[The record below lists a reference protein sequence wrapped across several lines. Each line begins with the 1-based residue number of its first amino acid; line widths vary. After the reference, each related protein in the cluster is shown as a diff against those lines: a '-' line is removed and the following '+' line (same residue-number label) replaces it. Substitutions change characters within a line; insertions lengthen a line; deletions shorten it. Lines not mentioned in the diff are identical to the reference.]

1 MKKILCLS
9 FYLSIA
15 LNTMAF
21 AYIADGNDKS
31 DMDILYLF
39 LLVWGCFQIIL
50 FFKLWGMA
58 NKVKALK
65 KDYFLETEIECKD
78 EMIKYLKKSLILGN
92 IEGVKR
98 VLLRNFMN
106 DVERGYNQLV
116 SHYNENANNTKETEA
131 ERYEKKID
139 TSIEPYINHLK
150 SQFEKIGEGVPNYIL
165 QMKTFRDYL
174 YVFKEDELDC
184 IVNMNPP
191 VNISSQSSDDTRD

>member
-1 MKKILCLS
+1 
-9 FYLSIA
+9 
-15 LNTMAF
+15 MAF

-78 EMIKYLKKSLILGN
+78 EMIKYLKKNLILGN

-106 DVERGYNQLV
+106 
-116 SHYNENANNTKETEA
+116 
-131 ERYEKKID
+131 
-139 TSIEPYINHLK
+139 
-150 SQFEKIGEGVPNYIL
+150 NYYFI
-165 QMKTFRDYL
+165 M
-174 YVFKEDELDC
+174 
-184 IVNMNPP
+184 
-191 VNISSQSSDDTRD
+191 